1 MRIFKTL
8 TRCYR
13 PFIYGLPQKYINFH
27 QWTFNKNIL
36 FVVRNVPPLNAY
48 MAATKWKFF
57 SNLIWCSVV
66 LSCPRWWEVEQF
78 SQLLEQGYELV
89 KSVFKPF
96 YKRNWGIHSI
106 QVHIWILTS
115 YVGHWTQ
122 DPWCLLASH
131 VAENNQIGES
141 INNLAPTSIFP
152 TLQSTNRHDILVCP

>member
-1 MRIFKTL
+1 MD
-8 TRCYR
+8 C
-13 PFIYGLPQKYINFH
+13 H
-27 QWTFNKNIL
+27 KNIL
-36 FVVRNVPPLNAY
+36 IFINEHLTKIFVCSKKCSPIKCY
-48 MAATKWKFF
+48 GSDQIKGFF

-106 QVHIWILTS
+106 QVHIWTLTS

-122 DPWCLLASH
+122 DPWCLSASH
-131 VAENNQIGES
+131 DAENIQMGES